1 MTFDIGDP
9 LQLGAVVQSAYA
21 KSFGL
26 GESLLERFL
35 KRFPYMRDQEGFP
48 ETGGYDPRLVTR
60 LVYNYRNLP
69 EILSLSSNL
78 FYDGE
83 VKSTVKIVT
92 TSSSETC
99 YNTVSVLSSCRR
111 KIVWR
116 LEFCIG

>member
-1 MTFDIGDP
+1 MPFGVGDP

-83 VKSTVKIVT
+83 VKATVTLPLQPPPLNHFITRYLLFPAVAG
-92 TSSSETC
+92 
-99 YNTVSVLSSCRR
+99 R
-111 KIVWR
+111 
-116 LEFCIG
+116 